1 MVLLE
6 PRNPNSGIVGTP
18 VSHFDL
24 SLPEK
29 NGWIVYTTIG
39 ARDRTGDDAAIL
51 VILRRTAGCEV

>member
-1 MVLLE
+1 
-6 PRNPNSGIVGTP
+6 VGTP